1 MTTKNTGKMLRKGQ
15 SFKRM
20 KPIIKTLG
28 KGSKLPS
35 QVIWSKYSC
44 FEKLGNFPKTFCN
57 KVCF

>member
-44 FEKLGNFPKTFCN
+44 FEKLGNFRKN
-57 KVCF
+57 IL